1 MFFIAWEVQ
10 MPMLSMDKINELV
23 ISAYNSIADS
33 YADAYAGHDE
43 TDFKYFDYF
52 INHLPG
58 EKILDMGCGIGTNTN
73 FLSHKGFKVIG
84 IDASEKMLDNAQK
97 LYPSLTF
104 EKQDICQTTYPS
116 YFFDGIILAYTIEH
130 FNDEGLLKLRDEITR
145 LLRKGGLLFITSHDG
160 NSEKIIPDPLDE
172 NVSIYYNFLT
182 GDRIDSLF
190 SDFQRVS
197 YASRTSY
204 GPEEFLNDKV
214 FITYQ
219 KRD

>member
-1 MFFIAWEVQ
+1 MLL
-10 MPMLSMDKINELV
+10 LSMNEVNELV

-33 YADAYAGHDE
+33 YAEAYAEYDE

-58 EKILDMGCGIGTNTN
+58 RKILDMGCGIGVNTN
-73 FLSHKGFKVIG
+73 FLAKKGFKIIG

-104 EKQDICQTTYPS
+104 EKQDISQTTYPN
-116 YFFDGIILAYTIEH
+116 YFFDGIVLAYVIEH
-130 FNDEGLLKLRDEITR
+130 FNDEGLLQLRNEITR
-145 LLRKGGLLFITSHDG
+145 LLHKGGLLFIVSHEG
-160 NSEKIIPDPLDE
+160 NSEEIIPDPLDE

-182 GDRIDSLF
+182 GDKIDSLF

-197 YASRTSY
+197 YSSRASY

>member
-1 MFFIAWEVQ
+1 MS
-10 MPMLSMDKINELV
+10 MLSMDKINELV

-43 TDFKYFDYF
+43 VDFKYFDYF

-58 EKILDMGCGIGTNTN
+58 RKILDMGCGIGTNTN
-73 FLSHKGFKVIG
+73 FLSHKGFEVIG

-104 EKQDICQTTYPS
+104 EKRDICQTTYPS
-116 YFFDGIILAYTIEH
+116 YSFDGIILAYTIEH

-145 LLRKGGLLFITSHDG
+145 LLCKGGLLFITSHEG
-160 NSEKIIPDPLDE
+160 NSEEIIPDPLDE

-182 GDRIDSLF
+182 GDKIDSLF

-197 YASRTSY
+197 YSSRTSY